1 MEVEELPTNITS
13 KDYLQVTNY
22 LRANIALKETDA
34 LLAIYEYLDFNKNAN
49 GQFENIFR
57 YSALYLNRKHLH

>member
-34 LLAIYEYLDFNKNAN
+34 LLAIYEYLDFNK
-49 GQFENIFR
+49 
-57 YSALYLNRKHLH
+57 KCK